1 MEIADCHMK
10 VVVTG
15 INGFVGQHLA
25 RELTDHGHAIVGMG
39 LGPADDH
46 VAHLLSEYI
55 SVDLRRCW
63 PTVDCDAVV
72 HLAALSAVGPSF
84 KDPQLYIESNSAPM
98 THLGEALLAVPKRV
112 RVVVISTGA
121 VYSGA
126 EKRPLGESAL
136 TVPSSPYI
144 VSKLVTEAQSSYYR
158 RRGLDVL
165 VMRPFNHLGPG
176 QATGFLLPDLVR
188 GVMDWMQTGRAV
200 PVGNLH
206 TRRDYT
212 DVRDVA
218 RAYRLALEAPKISQP
233 VLNVCSGNSVSGL
246 EILHLIAEHLAVER
260 PDVEVDESKL
270 RPGDP
275 EEVRGDNT
283 AILQALGW
291 RPSIPVSRS
300 VRDMIHFGS
309 GQLR

>member
-1 MEIADCHMK
+1 MLAEIVPYDMK
-10 VVVTG
+10 VIITG
-15 INGFVGQHLA
+15 INGFVGQHLM
-25 RELTDHGHAIVGMG
+25 RELTDHGHDVIGMG
-39 LGPADDH
+39 LGPADDQ
-46 VAHLLSEYI
+46 VAHLVSEYL
-55 SVDLRRCW
+55 SVDLRRYW
-63 PTVDCDAVV
+63 PAVDCDAIV

-121 VYSGA
+121 VYGGA
-126 EKRPLGESAL
+126 ETRPLDEGAS

-158 RRGLDVL
+158 RRGLDIL

-176 QATGFLLPDLVR
+176 QATGFLLPDLVS
-188 GVMDWMQTGRAV
+188 GVVNWMQTGEAV
-200 PVGNLH
+200 LVGNLH

-218 RAYRLALEAPKISQP
+218 RAYRLALEAPRINKP
-233 VLNVCSGNSVSGL
+233 VLNVCSGKSVSGL
-246 EILHLIAEHLAVER
+246 EILQMVARALAVEQ

-283 AILQALGW
+283 AIMQSLGW
-291 RPSIPVSRS
+291 QPSIPVSQS
-300 VRDMIHFGS
+300 VWDMIHFGS
-309 GQLR
+309 G

>member
-1 MEIADCHMK
+1 MK
-10 VVVTG
+10 VIVTG
-15 INGFVGQHLA
+15 INGFVGQHLT
-25 RELTDHGHAIVGMG
+25 RELTDHGHAVVGMG
-39 LGPADDH
+39 LGPVDDQ
-46 VAHLLSEYI
+46 VAPLVSDYF
-55 SVDLRRCW
+55 SVDLRRYW
-63 PTVDCDAVV
+63 PAVDCDAIV

-112 RVVVISTGA
+112 RAVVVSTGA
-121 VYSGA
+121 VYGGA
-126 EKRPLGESAL
+126 ETRPLDESAP

-144 VSKLVTEAQSSYYR
+144 VSKLVTEAQCSYYR
-158 RRGLDVL
+158 RRGLDII

-176 QATGFLLPDLVR
+176 QAAGFLLPDLVS
-188 GVMDWMQTGRAV
+188 GVMNWMQTGEAV

-218 RAYRLALEAPKISQP
+218 RAYRLALEAPRISQP
-233 VLNVCSGNSVSGL
+233 VLNVCSGKSVSGL
-246 EILHLIAEHLAVER
+246 EILQMIAKALAVEP

-275 EEVRGDNT
+275 EDIRGDN
-283 AILQALGW
+283 ASILPSRGW
-291 RPSIPVSRS
+291 RPSIPVSQS
-300 VRDMIHFGS
+300 VRDMIHFRS
-309 GQLR
+309 GQFH